1 MSFRSGQLERGFV
14 IGGYRVDEL
23 ISRGGMGA
31 VYRATNLALN
41 RIYALK
47 VIAPELAGDDQF
59 RERFKRE
66 MRIAASLHHPH
77 VVGIHYA
84 GEQDGLLFLV
94 MDFVYGTDLRQL
106 LLKSGA
112 LDPERSVD
120 RLVQVASA
128 LDAAHHKGL
137 VHRDVKPGN
146 ILITVRD
153 GEEHA
158 YLTDFGL
165 AKRSDTVGALTQH
178 GAVVGTVDYMA
189 PEQVTGAITD
199 ARTDIYALGCVFYQM
214 LTGNVP
220 YERENSVATLFA
232 HVHEPPPPVEGQVSD
247 TYPAFN
253 AVVDRAMAKEPG
265 DRYPSAGDF
274 ARDAAAAL
282 RGTRYTGPPSLVARG
297 EAKPADEAAPSGSEG
312 AGETEIDLGAD
323 SEPPAWPLVE
333 PPLSSGVEASSSSGT
348 EASSSG
354 TKSPPSGAE
363 PSPPPA
369 VEASPPPSVESS
381 SSGVKPSPA
390 PSTETQTSRGS
401 EPPAAPSSEP
411 IAWPRDPGLGTPPPA
426 PPTQVEP
433 PDPAPTVAPAEPAGS
448 VSASASPA
456 QGAANIT
463 SWPPQTPAGPTRAPA
478 GPAQAPPAGPPTD
491 SGSQPSGGGAK
502 KYRWPA
508 LVVLLLVVAGVVA
521 YVVSSSGSSHK
532 SLATPAGPHLA
543 AAANPVPT
551 NRVTGKGT
559 ATLELKGDVAT
570 VRLSTVG
577 LLNGSPHLIHIH
589 AGGQGLCPPAS
600 AARRHNGHLA
610 ISTGNGLKFYGPPLV
625 SLTVKGDTSAKS
637 NLAFPRFPSVGAITY
652 ERAVTVSSSVAALIR
667 GGNAVIVVH
676 GIDYDHSG
684 TYDEVLGP
692 SDLAPQFTGD
702 STAPALCG
710 HLAPSATVATAHSSS
725 PQFASGPSSQ
735 TTVYTASLGRTS
747 PAGTDEGSGFVLLCH
762 LPAVATSG
770 VGASPP
776 SGTA

>member
-1 MSFRSGQLERGFV
+1 MQFRSGQLERGSV
-14 IGGYRVDEL
+14 IGGYRVDDL

-94 MDFVYGTDLRQL
+94 MDFVYGTDLREL
-106 LLKSGA
+106 LLKGGA
-112 LDPERSVD
+112 LEPQRAVD

-128 LDAAHHKGL
+128 LDAAHRKGL

-146 ILITVRD
+146 ILVTVRD

-178 GAVVGTVDYMA
+178 GAVLGTVDYMA
-189 PEQVTGAITD
+189 PEQVTGGTTD

-214 LTGNVP
+214 LTGDVP

-232 HVHEPPPPVEGQVSD
+232 HVHEPPPPVEGEVTD

-253 AVVDRAMAKEPG
+253 AVVERAMAKEPA
-265 DRYPSAGDF
+265 DRYSSAGDF

-282 RGTRYTGPPSLVARG
+282 RGTRFTGPPSLVARG
-297 EAKPADEAAPSGSEG
+297 EAKPTDPPASFG
-312 AGETEIDLGAD
+312 AHPASETEIDRSTDPG
-323 SEPPAWPLVE
+323 PTAWPDVE
-333 PPLSSGVEASSSSGT
+333 PSPSGGGQPPPSSGGESSSGGDQPR
-348 EASSSG
+348 S
-354 TKSPPSGAE
+354 SGAE
-363 PSPPPA
+363 THI
-369 VEASPPPSVESS
+369 
-381 SSGVKPSPA
+381 
-390 PSTETQTSRGS
+390 STRM
-401 EPPAAPSSEP
+401 EPQAPSSSEP
-411 IAWPRDPGLGTPPPA
+411 VVVPAGPGLGAMPPA
-426 PPTQVEP
+426 PPTQTEP
-433 PDPAPTVAPAEPAGS
+433 PDPQPTAAPAETAGS
-448 VSASASPA
+448 VSASGPPA
-456 QGAANIT
+456 QGAADMA
-463 SWPPQTPAGPTRAPA
+463 SGRHQTP
-478 GPAQAPPAGPPTD
+478 PPTPPGD
-491 SGSQPSGGGAK
+491 HGPHPPGGRAK

-508 LVVLLLVVAGVVA
+508 LAALVLVVAGVVA
-521 YVVSSSGSSHK
+521 VVASSSGSSP
-532 SLATPAGPHLA
+532 SSITTPAGPHFA

-551 NRVTGKGT
+551 NHVTGKGT
-559 ATLELKGDVAT
+559 ATLVLNGNVAT
-570 VRLSTVG
+570 VRLTTQG

-610 ISTGNGLKFYGPPLV
+610 ISTGDGLRFYGPPLV
-625 SLTVKGDTSAKS
+625 ALTVKGDTSAKS
-637 NLAFPRFPSVGAITY
+637 RLAFPRFPAVGAITY
-652 ERAVTVSSSVAALIR
+652 QRAVTVSSSIAALIR

-676 GIDYDHSG
+676 GIDYDHTG

-710 HLAPSATVATAHSSS
+710 HLGAAGTVATAHSAS
-725 PQFASGPSSQ
+725 PQFASGSSSRP
-735 TTVYTASLGRTS
+735 TVYTASLVRTS
-747 PAGTDEGSGFVLLCH
+747 LADTDQASGFGLLCH
-762 LPAVATSG
+762 LPPLATGG
-770 VGASPP
+770 VGAPP
-776 SGTA
+776 GAGTA

>member
-1 MSFRSGQLERGFV
+1 MHFRSSEIERGFV
-14 IGGYRVDEL
+14 IGGYRVDEP

-47 VIAPELAGDDQF
+47 VIAPELAGDEQF
-59 RERFKRE
+59 RDRFKRE
-66 MRIAASLHHPH
+66 MRIAASLHHPN

-112 LDPERSVD
+112 IEPERAVD
-120 RLVQVASA
+120 LLVQVASA

-165 AKRSDTVGALTQH
+165 AKRSDTVGALTHQ

-189 PEQVTGAITD
+189 PEQVTGGATD

-232 HVHEPPPPVEGQVSD
+232 HVHEPPPPVEGRVTD
-247 TYPAFN
+247 TYPAFS
-253 AVVDRAMAKEPG
+253 AVVDRAMAKAPA

-297 EAKPADEAAPSGSEG
+297 EAKPADEAAPSGSEP
-312 AGETEIDLGAD
+312 AHETEIDRSADLEPAPWPDAEPVSSGAE
-323 SEPPAWPLVE
+323 SVPPTTVEPVTSGAEWAPPTTVEPVSSSPVE
-333 PPLSSGVEASSSSGT
+333 PPTSRDVGVA
-348 EASSSG
+348 AA
-354 TKSPPSGAE
+354 SGALAASAANVASE
-363 PSPPPA
+363 PSHA
-369 VEASPPPSVESS
+369 
-381 SSGVKPSPA
+381 
-390 PSTETQTSRGS
+390 
-401 EPPAAPSSEP
+401 PPAAPSQSP
-411 IAWPRDPGLGTPPPA
+411 S
-426 PPTQVEP
+426 
-433 PDPAPTVAPAEPAGS
+433 GS
-448 VSASASPA
+448 PFQS
-456 QGAANIT
+456 
-463 SWPPQTPAGPTRAPA
+463 
-478 GPAQAPPAGPPTD
+478 PPAGPSQGPPPGPP
-491 SGSQPSGGGAK
+491 SQPGSQPAGGGAK

-508 LVVLLLVVAGVVA
+508 LAVLLVAVAAVVAIVVGT
-521 YVVSSSGSSHK
+521 SGSSHK
-532 SLATPAGPHLA
+532 STTTPAGQHLA
-543 AAANPVPT
+543 AAVSPVPT
-551 NRVTGKGT
+551 NRVNGKGT
-559 ATLELKGDVAT
+559 ATLVLNGDVAT
-570 VRLSTVG
+570 VKLTTVG

-600 AARRHNGHLA
+600 AARLHNGHRA
-610 ISTGNGLKFYGPPLV
+610 ISTGNGIKYYGPPLV
-625 SLTVKGDTSAKS
+625 SLTLRGDTSAKS

-652 ERAVTVSSSVAALIR
+652 SRAVTVSSSVAALIR
-667 GGNAVIVVH
+667 GGNAVVVVH

-692 SDLAPQFTGD
+692 SDLSSQFTGD

-710 HLAPSATVATAHSSS
+710 HLALSGTTVASAHGSSAT
-725 PQFASGPSSQ
+725 FASGPSSPA
-735 TTVYTASLGRTS
+735 TVYTASLGTVNL
-747 PAGTDEGSGFVLLCH
+747 AGSDQTSGFGLLCH
-762 LPAVATSG
+762 LPPLATNSVGPPAAVGDA
-770 VGASPP
+770 
-776 SGTA
+776 

>member
-1 MSFRSGQLERGFV
+1 MHFRSGELEHGFV
-14 IGGYRVDEL
+14 IGGYRIDEL

-94 MDFVYGTDLRQL
+94 MDYVYGTDLRQL
-106 LLKSGA
+106 LLKGGA
-112 LDPERSVD
+112 LEPQRAVD

-165 AKRSDTVGALTQH
+165 AKRSDTVGALTQQ

-189 PEQVTGAITD
+189 PEQVTGGPTD
-199 ARTDIYALGCVFYQM
+199 ARTDIYALGCVFYQL

-232 HVHEPPPPVEGQVSD
+232 HVHEPPPPVEGRVTD
-247 TYPAFN
+247 TYPAFT
-253 AVVDRAMAKEPG
+253 AVVEKAMAKSPA

-282 RGTRYTGPPSLVARG
+282 RGTRYTGPPSVVARG
-297 EAKPADEAAPSGSEG
+297 EARPADEPAPSGSE
-312 AGETEIDLGAD
+312 AAPETEIALSPDREL
-323 SEPPAWPLVE
+323 PAWPDPEPASASGLEAASSGLE
-333 PPLSSGVEASSSSGT
+333 PPSTSASDF
-348 EASSSG
+348 
-354 TKSPPSGAE
+354 E
-363 PSPPPA
+363 P
-369 VEASPPPSVESS
+369 PPPSVFDAP
-381 SSGVKPSPA
+381 PSVFDA
-390 PSTETQTSRGS
+390 PPSRGRETQAPPSS
-401 EPPAAPSSEP
+401 QPPAEP
-411 IAWPRDPGLGTPPPA
+411 RPEPEAWPTARPDATPA
-426 PPTQVEP
+426 WPPTRAEQPGGEP
-433 PDPAPTVAPAEPAGS
+433 TAAAEPAGV
-448 VSASASPA
+448 VSASAPPA
-456 QGAANIT
+456 QGAANIA
-463 SWPPQTPAGPTRAPA
+463 SRPPQA
-478 GPAQAPPAGPPTD
+478 APPGPPRQPGSD
-491 SGSQPSGGGAK
+491 SPGRGAK
-502 KYRWPA
+502 RYRWPA
-508 LVVLLLVVAGVVA
+508 LAVLLIVVAGVVA
-521 YVVSSSGSSHK
+521 VVASGSSHK
-532 SLATPAGPHLA
+532 SSTTPAGLRLA
-543 AAANPVPT
+543 AAASPVPH
-551 NRVTGKGT
+551 NHVTGKGT
-559 ATLELKGDVAT
+559 ASVVLNGDVAT
-570 VRLSTVG
+570 VRLTTVG

-589 AGGQGLCPPAS
+589 AEGEGLCPPAS
-600 AARRHNGHLA
+600 AARLHHGHLA

-625 SLTVKGDTSAKS
+625 SLTVRGDTSAHS

-652 ERAVTVSSSVAALIR
+652 QRAVTVPASVAALIR

-710 HLAPSATVATAHSSS
+710 RLAPSGPVASAHSSS
-725 PQFASGPSSQ
+725 QTFASGLSSKP
-735 TTVYTASLGRTS
+735 TVYTASLGRVS
-747 PAGTDEGSGFVLLCH
+747 LAGSDQASGFALLCH
-762 LPAVATSG
+762 LPPLATGS
-770 VGASPP
+770 VGASPT
-776 SGTA
+776 GGAA

>member
-14 IGGYRVDEL
+14 IGGYRIDEL

-106 LLKSGA
+106 LLKGGA
-112 LDPERSVD
+112 LEPERAVD

-165 AKRSDTVGALTQH
+165 AKRSDTVGALTQL

-189 PEQVTGAITD
+189 PEQVTGGPTD
-199 ARTDIYALGCVFYQM
+199 ARTDIYALGCVFYQL

-232 HVHEPPPPVEGQVSD
+232 HVHEAPPPVEGQVTD

-253 AVVDRAMAKEPG
+253 AVVDRAMAKAPA

-282 RGTRYTGPPSLVARG
+282 RGARYTGPPSLVARG
-297 EAKPADEAAPSGSEG
+297 EAKPADEAASSGSEG
-312 AGETEIDLGAD
+312 AAETEIDRGAD
-323 SEPPAWPLVE
+323 PQAPSLPSGVE
-333 PPLSSGVEASSSSGT
+333 ASSSSGVEASSSSG
-348 EASSSG
+348 
-354 TKSPPSGAE
+354 
-363 PSPPPA
+363 
-369 VEASPPPSVESS
+369 VEASS
-381 SSGVKPSPA
+381 SSGVEASSSSGSEAPPS
-390 PSTETQTSRGS
+390 PSTETRTS
-401 EPPAAPSSEP
+401 ASSEP
-411 IAWPRDPGLGTPPPA
+411 QAGPSPEPEAWPRAGLGSTPEA
-426 PPTQVEP
+426 PPTRAEQP
-433 PDPAPTVAPAEPAGS
+433 GAAPTVAPVEPAGS
-448 VSASASPA
+448 ASASGSPA
-456 QGAANIT
+456 QVAANIA
-463 SWPPQTPAGPTRAPA
+463 SGPPQ
-478 GPAQAPPAGPPTD
+478 GPPQGPPREP
-491 SGSQPSGGGAK
+491 GSHPPGRGAK

-508 LVVLLLVVAGVVA
+508 LAVLLVVVAGVVA
-521 YVVSSSGSSHK
+521 VVAGSSGSSHK
-532 SLATPAGPHLA
+532 PPTTPAGLQVA
-543 AAANPVPT
+543 AAASPVPT
-551 NRVTGKGT
+551 NHVTGKGT
-559 ATLELKGDVAT
+559 ASLVLKGDVAT
-570 VRLSTVG
+570 VRLTTVG

-589 AGGQGLCPPAS
+589 AGGQGVCPPAS
-600 AARRHNGHLA
+600 AARLHNGHLA
-610 ISTGNGLKFYGPPLV
+610 ISTGNGIRFYGPPLV

-637 NLAFPRFPSVGAITY
+637 NLDFPRFPSVGAITY

-667 GGNAVIVVH
+667 GGNAVLVIH

-692 SDLAPQFTGD
+692 SDLASKFTGD

-710 HLAPSATVATAHSSS
+710 HLAPSGTIATAHSSS
-725 PQFASGPSSQ
+725 QKFASGPSSQ
-735 TTVYTASLGRTS
+735 PTVYTASLARVS
-747 PAGTDEGSGFVLLCH
+747 LAGSDQAIGFGLLCH
-762 LPAVATSG
+762 LTALVTG
-770 VGASPP
+770 TVGASPA
-776 SGTA
+776 GGDA

>member
-14 IGGYRVDEL
+14 IGGYHIDEL

-106 LLKSGA
+106 LHKSGA
-112 LDPERSVD
+112 LEPERVVE

-128 LDAAHHKGL
+128 LDAAHYKGL

-165 AKRSDTVGALTQH
+165 AKRSDTVGALTQQ

-189 PEQVTGAITD
+189 PEQVTGALTD

-214 LTGNVP
+214 LTGDVP

-247 TYPAFN
+247 EYPGFN
-253 AVVDRAMAKEPG
+253 AVVDRAMAKEPA

-297 EAKPADEAAPSGSEG
+297 EAKPADEAAPSGSERASG
-312 AGETEIDLGAD
+312 TEIDLGAD
-323 SEPPAWPLVE
+323 PGQQAWPGVE
-333 PPLSSGVEASSSSGT
+333 PPL
-348 EASSSG
+348 
-354 TKSPPSGAE
+354 PP
-363 PSPPPA
+363 
-369 VEASPPPSVESS
+369 
-381 SSGVKPSPA
+381 
-390 PSTETQTSRGS
+390 R
-401 EPPAAPSSEP
+401 
-411 IAWPRDPGLGTPPPA
+411 L
-426 PPTQVEP
+426 EP
-433 PDPAPTVAPAEPAGS
+433 PDPAPTVAPAEPAGF

-456 QGAANIT
+456 QGARKIA
-463 SWPPQTPAGPTRAPA
+463 SGPPQTPAAAP
-478 GPAQAPPAGPPTD
+478 PQAPPAGPPRQP
-491 SGSQPSGGGAK
+491 GSHPSGGRAK

-508 LVVLLLVVAGVVA
+508 LAVLVLVVAGVVA
-521 YVVSSSGSSHK
+521 VVVSTSGSSHK
-532 SLATPAGPHLA
+532 SLTTPSGPHFA
-543 AAANPVPT
+543 AAADPVPT
-551 NRVTGKGT
+551 NHVTGKGT
-559 ATLELKGDVAT
+559 ATLVLKGDVAT
-570 VRLSTVG
+570 VRLTTVG

-589 AGGQGLCPPAS
+589 AGGQGVCPPAS
-600 AARRHNGHLA
+600 AARLHNGHLA
-610 ISTGNGLKFYGPPLV
+610 ISTGNGLRFYGPPLV
-625 SLTVKGDTSAKS
+625 SLTVKGDTSARS
-637 NLAFPRFPSVGAITY
+637 NLAFPRFPSVGAISY

-692 SDLAPQFTGD
+692 SDLAGQFTGD

-710 HLAPSATVATAHSSS
+710 HLAPSGAVATAQASS
-725 PQFASGPSSQ
+725 PQLASGPSSQ

-747 PAGTDEGSGFVLLCH
+747 LAGTDQASGFTLLCH
-762 LPAVATSG
+762 LPALVPSSDA
-770 VGASPP
+770 ASPA
-776 SGTA
+776 SGSA

>member
-14 IGGYRVDEL
+14 IGGYRIDEL

-112 LDPERSVD
+112 LEPERAVD
-120 RLVQVASA
+120 RLGQVASA
-128 LDAAHHKGL
+128 LDAAHHNGL

-189 PEQVTGAITD
+189 PEQVTGAATD

-232 HVHEPPPPVEGQVSD
+232 HVHEPPPPVEGRVTD
-247 TYPAFN
+247 TYPAFT
-253 AVVDRAMAKEPG
+253 AVVERAMAKAPA

-282 RGTRYTGPPSLVARG
+282 RGSRYTGPPSTVARG
-297 EAKPADEAAPSGSEG
+297 DAKPVEEAAPAGLEAG
-312 AGETEIDLGAD
+312 AETEIDRGGGA
-323 SEPPAWPLVE
+323 ELPAWPVVE
-333 PPLSSGVEASSSSGT
+333 PSPSSRVEASPAGVEASS
-348 EASSSG
+348 AR
-354 TKSPPSGAE
+354 
-363 PSPPPA
+363 
-369 VEASPPPSVESS
+369 VEESS
-381 SSGVKPSPA
+381 SPAAESTSAPSP
-390 PSTETQTSRGS
+390 ETHTSLGS
-401 EPPAAPSSEP
+401 GPQATPSSEP
-411 IAWPRDPGLGTPPPA
+411 IPWPTERGLATPPPA
-426 PPTQVEP
+426 PPTQAAP
-433 PDPAPTVAPAEPAGS
+433 PDPEPTVAPAEPAAS
-448 VSASASPA
+448 VPTVAPAGFVPASGSPA
-456 QGAANIT
+456 PAAANIA
-463 SWPPQTPAGPTRAPA
+463 SGPP
-478 GPAQAPPAGPPTD
+478 QAPPPGPPRD
-491 SGSQPSGGGAK
+491 PGSQASGGGVK

-508 LVVLLLVVAGVVA
+508 LAVLLLVVAGVVA
-521 YVVSSSGSSHK
+521 VVVSSSGSSHK
-532 SLATPAGPHLA
+532 PLGTPAGPHLA

-559 ATLELKGDVAT
+559 ATLVLKGDVAT

-577 LLNGSPHLIHIH
+577 LLTGSPHLIHIH

-600 AARRHNGHLA
+600 AARLHNGHLA
-610 ISTGNGLKFYGPPLV
+610 ISTGNGLRFYGPPLV

-637 NLAFPRFPSVGAITY
+637 NLAFPRFPSVGAISY
-652 ERAVTVSSSVAALIR
+652 ERSVTVSSSVAALIR

-710 HLAPSATVATAHSSS
+710 HLAQSGTVATAHTSS

-747 PAGTDEGSGFVLLCH
+747 LAGTDQASGFTLLCH

-770 VGASPP
+770 VGTSPP